1 MAVNKKQAK
10 EYVKTCI
17 RIKSPSWRQ
26 IFREL
31 SQKCCIT
38 GGTRQPASSPD
49 GRPGLTKLAP
59 QGPPDR
65 VSAVMRLRWTLWLA
79 GGVLAAGAEPPSP
92 TPPPSTDELYKLGQ
106 QLFDEYAPPE
116 VKEQYE
122 FPTKEQWDAFAA
134 RLQHAL
140 DSNSLEDLAD
150 YEPEARTALAALR
163 TLPGHGDYADWLE
176 LRIDDIEAAKQAVAR
191 RSLPAPGP
199 PLAGRTEPAIPL
211 YDLWLARERARPVPG
226 AAAALMPRLRE
237 AFTAEGVPPELA
249 WLAEAES
256 TLNPDARS
264 PAGAAGLFQLMPDT
278 AHALGLGTFLPDER
292 KDPEKSARAAA
303 RYLRA
308 LYGKFGSWPLA
319 LAAYNAGEGRVRR
332 ELASRG
338 ATDFAGVAAALP
350 AQTRMYVPKV
360 CALVDVRTGMAPDR
374 LPPPRA

>member
-163 TLPGHGDYADWLE
+163 TLPGYGDYADWLE

>member
-1 MAVNKKQAK
+1 MAVNKKQPK

-163 TLPGHGDYADWLE
+163 TLPGYADYADWLE

-338 ATDFAGVAAALP
+338 ATDFAGVASALP